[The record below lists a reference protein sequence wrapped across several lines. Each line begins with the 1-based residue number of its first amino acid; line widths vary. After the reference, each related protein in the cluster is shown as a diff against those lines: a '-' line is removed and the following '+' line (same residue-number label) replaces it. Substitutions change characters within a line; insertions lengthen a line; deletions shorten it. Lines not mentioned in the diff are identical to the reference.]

1 MAYSRIEPVQR
12 RKREAEV
19 GREHGVAMGRPAA
32 AGRLSQAVVATNP
45 GSAGVLAEGARQG
58 KVQIQ
63 IQIHREQGE
72 GLARHC

>member
-1 MAYSRIEPVQR
+1 MAYSRVALVQR

-19 GREHGVAMGRPAA
+19 GREHGVAMGLPAA

-45 GSAGVLAEGARQG
+45 ESAGVLAEGARQG

-63 IQIHREQGE
+63 IHREQGE
-72 GLARHC
+72 GLARHF